1 MGRLGTR
8 SVGGAYRGEIGTS
21 RMKFLAL
28 LKEAATDPRLA
39 LMLPLGFS
47 SGLPFLLIFSTPSAW
62 LSAAHAAPHQISLMS
77 WCLMAFSFKFAW
89 APVID
94 RFNLPVLSRWL
105 GRRRSWMLLAQ
116 MGIAAGLVGYSFSD
130 PARGLAWSA
139 VCASFVGFAAATQDI
154 TIDAWR
160 IDAAPPERQGV
171 MVGVY
176 SVGYRVAIFAAGAGA
191 LYLSD
196 LIGWRGT
203 YLIMAAL
210 TVVGMVGCLMAPNI
224 DAGRQRTADRAS
236 TVAVEAVERFSLRVS
251 ALPGG
256 AAMAAVARLYGPPLY
271 DLIRRYGASLA
282 AILLLVA
289 FYRMPDFLSGVMATP
304 LYKHLGY
311 ANSEIAT
318 ASKVLGVW
326 VSIAGTLAGGAC
338 VVRFGLMPALLI
350 GGIAAPAAH
359 LSFVWLAAQP
369 HQLSALI
376 VAVCCDN
383 LATGFAGAALIAYM
397 SSLVSPA
404 HAAMQY
410 ALLSSLYAFPGK
422 FVGGFSGY
430 LVEDWGYPRY
440 FATSA
445 TIGVPIALLC
455 LAVWRLQ
462 AAAPA
467 VEKPAAAS

>member
-1 MGRLGTR
+1 
-8 SVGGAYRGEIGTS
+8 
-21 RMKFLAL
+21 MKSLAL
-28 LKEAATDPRLA
+28 LREAVTDPRLA

-62 LSAAHAAPHQISLMS
+62 LSAAGAAPHQISLMS
-77 WCLMAFSFKFAW
+77 WCLMAFSFKFVW

-94 RFNLPVLSRWL
+94 RFNLPGLSRWL
-105 GRRRSWMLLAQ
+105 GRRRSWMLIAQ
-116 MGIAAGLVGYSFSD
+116 IGIAAGLVGYAFSD
-130 PARGLAWSA
+130 PARSLVWSA

-160 IDAAPPERQGV
+160 IDAAPAERQGV

-196 LIGWRGT
+196 LIGWRAT

-210 TVVGMVGCLMAPNI
+210 TVVGMVGCLMAPNLEI
-224 DAGRQRTADRAS
+224 AGSRIIDRAN
-236 TVAVEAVERFSLRVS
+236 TVAVEAVERFAVRLGGI
-251 ALPGG
+251 ALVGP
-256 AAMAAVARLYGPPLY
+256 AMAAVARLYGAPLY
-271 DLIRRYGASLA
+271 DLIRRYGASIA

-338 VVRFGLMPALLI
+338 AVRFGLMPALLI
-350 GGIAAPAAH
+350 GGITAPAAH

-397 SSLVSPA
+397 SSLVVPA

-410 ALLSSLYAFPGK
+410 ALLSSLYALPGK

-445 TIGVPIALLC
+445 SVGIPIALLC
-455 LAVWRLQ
+455 LLVWRLHTGTR
-462 AAAPA
+462 AA
-467 VEKPAAAS
+467 EKPAPAS